1 MTMSL
6 LATVLFGFSANSIS
20 LTRLAKAADGTSV
33 AAALGQQKLEQLRSL
48 PLGAAQ
54 LAPGQYADA
63 QTLRADGAAGGPFSR
78 AWTVSAKDTPRL
90 GLKTVTVDVTW
101 TDSRAHTSRIAAYVR
116 CSTVPCA

>member
-20 LTRLAKAADGTSV
+20 LTRLAKAADSTSV

-48 PLGAAQ
+48 PLGAAL

-63 QTLRADGAAGGPFSR
+63 ATLRADGSVGGPFSR
-78 AWTVSAKDTPRL
+78 TWTVSAKDTPRL

-101 TDSRAHTSRIAAYVR
+101 TDSRSHTSRIAAYVR